1 MKTSKKSEK
10 AKKNIIS
17 KISPKNKK
25 ILICVA
31 AAIIL
36 LIGAGAVAIFTPPK
50 AYTVAFYKVEEAQ
63 KNGIKTTIEQIAQKQ
78 KLEIAFKEY
87 DSEKSLKDQL
97 LLTKKPNLIIT
108 TSGYGVEM
116 AAEKASS
123 RASISRDIVQ
133 EMTSSMRTAAI
144 SAENGE
150 GLSAIPILSS
160 HFEVDIDTA
169 DFRNSNTKKI
179 NTWNDVE
186 KFMREQKTKKEA
198 PLAFAGGNSDS
209 FLNTLGALAESIDGV
224 DSYNDAVEIIKKNE
238 KNPARTA
245 AKLCDEPDSPLATS
259 VRLLSTWYKHGLIHP
274 GAFSFQKND
283 VEAFAAS
290 RLSSVLFMSLEN
302 HRSFAQRA
310 ISGFTSIYFPSEH
323 GANSRIFTGTVYY
336 AVPMIKSK
344 QTETFIKYLVST
356 EIQENLSRGTG
367 VAPVLAQCRT
377 PDKQANDARYWIAAT
392 TTPLPGLANE
402 VYLTAEQKKV
412 ITAEIIARIKK

>member
-1 MKTSKKSEK
+1 
-10 AKKNIIS
+10 
-17 KISPKNKK
+17 
-25 ILICVA
+25 
-31 AAIIL
+31 
-36 LIGAGAVAIFTPPK
+36 
-50 AYTVAFYKVEEAQ
+50 
-63 KNGIKTTIEQIAQKQ
+63 
-78 KLEIAFKEY
+78 
-87 DSEKSLKDQL
+87 
-97 LLTKKPNLIIT
+97 
-108 TSGYGVEM
+108 
-116 AAEKASS
+116 
-123 RASISRDIVQ
+123 
-133 EMTSSMRTAAI
+133 
-144 SAENGE
+144 
-150 GLSAIPILSS
+150 
-160 HFEVDIDTA
+160 
-169 DFRNSNTKKI
+169 
-179 NTWNDVE
+179 
-186 KFMREQKTKKEA
+186 MREQKTKKEA

-356 EIQENLSRGTG
+356 EIQENLSREQESHRFWLSAELLTSR
-367 VAPVLAQCRT
+367 Q
-377 PDKQANDARYWIAAT
+377 T
-392 TTPLPGLANE
+392 TRDIGLPQRRLHCLGW
-402 VYLTAEQKKV
+402 QMKSISQQSRKKS
-412 ITAEIIARIKK
+412 